1 MRFTKMHGIGNDY
14 VYVNCFAE
22 RVDDPA
28 ATARFISDRHFGVG
42 SDGLIL
48 ICPSEVA
55 DVRMVMYNAD
65 GSEAQMCGNGIR
77 CVGKFAH
84 DRGLTNQT
92 TVTVETA
99 AGIKTLELTLEHG
112 KTASVCVDMGT
123 PILEPQ
129 QIPVRAEE
137 LCFVNVPVEVHG
149 KTVSMTAV
157 SMGNPHAV
165 VFVERTEDLELEKI
179 GPDYENHPLFPER
192 TNTEFVEVL
201 DPKTLRMRVW
211 ERGAGETL
219 ACGTGAC
226 ASLVAGVLCGKCER
240 EATVKLLGG
249 DLRISWD
256 EKTGHVFMTGPAEFV
271 FDGEIDLPAHL
282 IIKE

>member
-14 VYVNCFAE
+14 VYVNCFEE
-22 RVDDPA
+22 RVDNPA
-28 ATARFISDRHFGVG
+28 AVAKFVSDRHFGIG

-48 ICPSEVA
+48 ICPSQVA
-55 DVRMVMYNAD
+55 DVRMVMFNAD
-65 GSEAQMCGNGIR
+65 GTEAQMCGNGIR

-84 DRGLTNQT
+84 DRGITDKT

-99 AGIKTLELTLEHG
+99 AGIKTLELTLEQG
-112 KTASVCVDMGT
+112 KTASVRVDMGA
-123 PILEPQ
+123 PVLEPQ

-149 KTVSMTAV
+149 KTVAMTAV

-165 VFVERTEDLELEKI
+165 VFVDRTTDLELQKI

-240 EATVKLLGG
+240 EATLKLLGG
-249 DLRISWD
+249 DLRILWD
-256 EKTGHVFMTGPAEFV
+256 EETNHVFMTGPAEFV
-271 FDGEIDLPAHL
+271 FDGEIELTAHP